1 VGPEVTPSPELLA
14 AAFVCLAADL
24 LLLVQIARRLRKAR
38 QEGASLRLRIFGALA
53 IATLTGALLTGL
65 YVIAEEVWLTGVW
78 PVVARIAP
86 KAFVVG
92 SVLLWLSAAGAAVVG
107 RLMAR
112 SIEEITEA
120 ASRIAEGE
128 LGAHLPRGHDREAR
142 RLSRAL
148 ASMRRELEGRPYAA
162 AFLRDAWHDLKTPA
176 AAIKA
181 TVELLEDGA
190 LEDRDAAP
198 QFLANLRRS
207 SEQLERTLAD
217 LVTLARFE
225 TSALAP
231 EETGPLGS
239 LAAEALD
246 AVRPLAEARQVQL
259 ALRIAG
265 APEETPAAEAGKL
278 RGDRAALRRA
288 LSNLLDNAVGATGKG
303 RVEIVLDDQDPARV
317 RVDVINEPAEVPPE
331 VRDRLFER
339 AATSRKGAGSGLGL
353 AIARAAVEA
362 HGGRIA
368 FVELGPPRVR
378 VRIDLPR

>member
-1 VGPEVTPSPELLA
+1 MTPPLIA
-14 AAFVCLAADL
+14 ACVACAAADL
-24 LLLVQIARRLRKAR
+24 LLLVLLAQRLRRAR
-38 QEGASLRLRIFGALA
+38 GEGTSLRLRIFAALA
-53 IATLTGALLTGL
+53 SATLTGALFTGM
-65 YVIAEEVWLTGVW
+65 YVVAEEVWLTGVA

-92 SVLLWLSAAGAAVVG
+92 SALLWVSAAGAAMVG
-107 RLMAR
+107 RILAR

-128 LGAHLPRGHDREAR
+128 LGALLPRGHGREAR
-142 RLSRAL
+142 QLSRAL

-190 LEDRDAAP
+190 LDDPEASPR
-198 QFLANLRRS
+198 FLANLRRS
-207 SEQLERTLAD
+207 SAQLERTIDD

-225 TSALAP
+225 TSTLAPDEVRPIGALAQ
-231 EETGPLGS
+231 ES
-239 LAAEALD
+239 VDALL
-246 AVRPLAEARQVQL
+246 PLAEARAVSL
-259 ALRIAG
+259 SLRAVG
-265 APEETPAAEAGKL
+265 HDSGPASEAGRL
-278 RGDRAALRRA
+278 RGDPAALRRA
-288 LSNLLDNAVGATGKG
+288 LSNLVDNAVNATPGG
-303 RVEIVLDDQDPARV
+303 RVEIIVDDSDPALV
-317 RVDVINEPAEVPPE
+317 VVDVCNEPAQVPSE

-362 HGGRIA
+362 HGGRIRFA
-368 FVELGPPRVR
+368 ELGPPRVR
-378 VRIDLPR
+378 VRVELPR

>member
-1 VGPEVTPSPELLA
+1 MTHEATPSPGLLVA
-14 AAFVCLAADL
+14 ALVCLVADL
-24 LLLVQIARRLRKAR
+24 LLLVQIALRLRRAR
-38 QEGASLRLRIFGALA
+38 HEGTSLRLRIFGALA

-92 SVLLWLSAAGAAVVG
+92 SVLLWLSAAGAAAVG
-107 RLMAR
+107 RLLAR

-120 ASRIAEGE
+120 AARIAEGE
-128 LGAHLPRGHDREAR
+128 LGAHLPRGHGLEAR

-190 LEDRDAAP
+190 LEDPEAAG
-198 QFLANLRRS
+198 QFLENLRRS
-207 SEQLERTLAD
+207 SEQLERTIAD

-225 TSALAP
+225 TSTLAQ
-231 EETGPLGS
+231 EETGALDS
-239 LAAEALD
+239 LSREALD
-246 AVRPLAEARQVQL
+246 AVRPIADACHVQL
-259 ALRIAG
+259 ALRTLGG
-265 APEETPAAEAGKL
+265 AEGAEVGRL

-288 LSNLLDNAVGATGKG
+288 LSNLLDNAINATHKG
-303 RVEIVLDDQDPARV
+303 RVEIVLDDQDPSCIHI
-317 RVDVINEPAEVPPE
+317 DVINEPAEVPAE

-339 AATSRKGAGSGLGL
+339 AATSRKGSGSGLGL

-362 HGGRIA
+362 HGGRIR

-378 VRIDLPR
+378 VRLDLPR